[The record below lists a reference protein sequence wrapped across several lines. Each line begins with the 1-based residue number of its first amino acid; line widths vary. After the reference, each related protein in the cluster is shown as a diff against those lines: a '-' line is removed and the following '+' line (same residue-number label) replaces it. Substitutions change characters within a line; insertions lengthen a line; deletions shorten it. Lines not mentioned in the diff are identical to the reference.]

1 MIRHLLPRRIV
12 FLVVA
17 LTVGSHLRTTLA
29 AEQSTDFFEQKIRPL
44 LVERCQACHSSA
56 TGKTSGGLALDTRQ
70 GWVTGGDNGPA
81 IVPGKPEESLLLK
94 AITYTDPDLRM
105 PPAGNGERLTAE
117 EVAMVTEWIKAGAI
131 DPRVAGERIGGMSA
145 DEARQW

>member
-44 LVERCQACHSSA
+44 LVERCQACHSS
-56 TGKTSGGLALDTRQ
+56 G
-70 GWVTGGDNGPA
+70 
-81 IVPGKPEESLLLK
+81 
-94 AITYTDPDLRM
+94 
-105 PPAGNGERLTAE
+105 E
-117 EVAMVTEWIKAGAI
+117 EVSNHGAGAGVGWNAGEGPGVGWR
-131 DPRVAGERIGGMSA
+131 DPRAS
-145 DEARQW
+145 DTS